1 MKPWNNFNLLT
12 RIVGGNQVKQGSHPW
27 QVSLKRWQRHFCGGT
42 IVSAQWVVTA
52 AHCVLD
58 RHLRDYLNITAGE
71 HDLSLM
77 EEGEQTLPV
86 KAIIKHPN
94 FNPKRPM
101 NYDIALVKLDGAF
114 NFNGILPQVLH
125 EVDLPILDNK
135 ECSRALSTLR
145 NPIRGDTL
153 MCAGFPDGGKDA
165 CQVGGTDSLADLA
178 VAHISVVCCLIA
190 NKNSSSLCHCRLCVW
205 TLLVPEGMHILLN
218 FSHFDVESDIFC
230 DYDSL
235 SVYSKDDRL
244 VGRFCGVDS
253 PLPILLSSNGIKLKF
268 VSDNKASG
276 TGFSMV
282 YRALSPDALP
292 DSGCGSL
299 AVLFEG
305 GVIQSMNYPEPY
317 NNLADCHWIIHA
329 PENHVIKLTYEY
341 FEIEENEDCSYDS
354 VTVYEDVTR
363 EEEIAR
369 SCGFAVPAPVLST
382 SSMML
387 IIFHSDE
394 TETFG
399 GFQATFSFIHVADLN
414 ISDSNN
420 ETAPPEGVDTTTE
433 IPDDICGVPSNQPRF
448 LFSRIMGGEEAV
460 PFSWPWQVSIQISA
474 EHICG
479 GAALTKEWVV
489 TAAHCFTYKEQY
501 RDLWMVVAG
510 LHDITEQE
518 HSQRRSVKQYI
529 IHQDFNEIT
538 MDSDIALLQ
547 LTEPLEFNHYVRP
560 VCLPEKD
567 EVVQPSRVCT
577 TTGWG
582 THNEDREKSNKLQQL
597 EVPILVSEACQNY
610 YVSHPGKVTQRML
623 CAGFPLEEGK
633 DSCTDLALLI
643 AVVVIAVSALLL
655 VFKARRSQRKSDP
668 ITLQEPHTK
677 YPLPLIK
684 KEEISH
690 DTRKFRFGLPSPDH
704 VLGLPIGQHV
714 YLSSKIN
721 GNLVI
726 RAYTPVSSDEV
737 KGYVDLIIKVYY
749 KNVHPKFPEGGK
761 MSQYLDSMTVGDTI
775 DFRGPNGLLVYKG
788 TGITPMLQL
797 IRHITKDPNDDT
809 KCYLLFANQTEKD
822 ILLRAEL
829 EEVAKNH
836 PDQFKVR
843 YTLDRPPHDWKYS
856 SGFITAEMIKAYLP
870 PPGRDTLILMCGPP
884 PMIQFACQ
892 PNLEKL
898 GYLKDNTFAY

>member
-1 MKPWNNFNLLT
+1 MPVALGEVLLFMIGIVCLREGNSVPLSLQKDSRCGQKPHEMKPWNNFNHLT

-71 HDLSLM
+71 HDLSLVD
-77 EEGEQTLPV
+77 EGEQTLPV

-114 NFNGILPQVLH
+114 NFSSSVLPACLPDVGEKFDPGDVCTTCGWGRLKENGILPQVLH
-125 EVDLPILDNK
+125 EVDLPIIGHK

-165 CQVGGTDSLADLA
+165 CQGDSGGPLLCRRKHGAWTLAGVTSWGMGCARSWNDNMRKKYDQRGSPGVFTDLRKVLSWIQENVNTDLKMKSS
-178 VAHISVVCCLIA
+178 VASCSTQDGKLPSNEGELHFPESPKHFYQ
-190 NKNSSSLCHCRLCVW
+190 NNQLCVW

-218 FSHFDVESDIFC
+218 FSHFDVESDTFC

-253 PLPILLSSNGIKLKF
+253 PLPILVGSNGIKLKF

-276 TGFSMV
+276 TGFSMG

-354 VTVYEDVTR
+354 VTAYEDVTK

-399 GFQATFSFIHVADLN
+399 GFRATFSFIHVADLN
-414 ISDSNN
+414 ISDLNN
-420 ETAPPEGVDTTTE
+420 EAALPEGLNTTTE

-460 PFSWPWQVSIQISA
+460 PYSWPWQVSIQISA

-489 TAAHCFTYKEQY
+489 TAAHCFNYKEQY

-510 LHDITEQE
+510 LHDITELE

-582 THNEDREKSNKLQQL
+582 THNEEKN
-597 EVPILVSEACQNY
+597 PINFS
-610 YVSHPGKVTQRML
+610 SWK
-623 CAGFPLEEGK
+623 
-633 DSCTDLALLI
+633 
-643 AVVVIAVSALLL
+643 
-655 VFKARRSQRKSDP
+655 SQS
-668 ITLQEPHTK
+668 
-677 YPLPLIK
+677 
-684 KEEISH
+684 
-690 DTRKFRFGLPSPDH
+690 
-704 VLGLPIGQHV
+704 
-714 YLSSKIN
+714 
-721 GNLVI
+721 
-726 RAYTPVSSDEV
+726 
-737 KGYVDLIIKVYY
+737 
-749 KNVHPKFPEGGK
+749 
-761 MSQYLDSMTVGDTI
+761 
-775 DFRGPNGLLVYKG
+775 
-788 TGITPMLQL
+788 
-797 IRHITKDPNDDT
+797 
-809 KCYLLFANQTEKD
+809 
-822 ILLRAEL
+822 
-829 EEVAKNH
+829 
-836 PDQFKVR
+836 
-843 YTLDRPPHDWKYS
+843 
-856 SGFITAEMIKAYLP
+856 
-870 PPGRDTLILMCGPP
+870 
-884 PMIQFACQ
+884 
-892 PNLEKL
+892 
-898 GYLKDNTFAY
+898 

>member
-1 MKPWNNFNLLT
+1 MPVALGQLLLFMIGIVCLREGNSASLAQHKDSGCGQTPHEMKPWNNFNLLT
-12 RIVGGNQVKQGSHPW
+12 RIVGGNQAKQGSHPW

-71 HDLSLM
+71 HDLSLA
-77 EEGEQTLPV
+77 EAGEQTLPV
-86 KAIIKHPN
+86 KSIIKHPY
-94 FNPKRPM
+94 FNPRRPM

-125 EVDLPILDNK
+125 EVDLPIIDNK
-135 ECSRALSTLR
+135 ECSKALSTLR

-153 MCAGFPDGGKDA
+153 ICAGFPDGGKDA
-165 CQVGGTDSLADLA
+165 CQGDSGGPLLCRRKHGAWTLAGVTSWGMGCARSWNDNVRKKYDKRGSPGVFTDLRKVLSWIQENISTDL
-178 VAHISVVCCLIA
+178 
-190 NKNSSSLCHCRLCVW
+190 KMKSSTASCSIQDGKVPRKEGELRFPESPKHFYPNNQLCVW

-218 FSHFDVESDIFC
+218 FSHFNVESDTFC

-253 PLPILLSSNGIKLKF
+253 PLPILVGSNSVKLKF
-268 VSDNKASG
+268 VSDNKETG
-276 TGFSMV
+276 TGFSMF
-282 YRALSPDALP
+282 YRPLSPYALP
-292 DSGCGSL
+292 DSGCESL

-317 NNLADCHWIIHA
+317 SNLANCQWIIHA
-329 PENHVIKLTYEY
+329 PENHVIKLIYEY

-354 VTVYEDVTR
+354 VTMYEDVTK

-399 GFQATFSFIHVADLN
+399 GFRATISFIHITDLN
-414 ISDSNN
+414 ISDSVN
-420 ETAPPEGVDTTTE
+420 EAALPADLNTTTE

-460 PFSWPWQVSIQISA
+460 PYSWPWQVSIQMSA

-479 GAALTKEWVV
+479 GAALTRDWVV
-489 TAAHCFTYKEQY
+489 TAAHCFNFKEQY
-501 RDLWMVVAG
+501 RELWTVVAG

-518 HSQRRSVKQYI
+518 HSQRRSVKLYI
-529 IHQDFNEIT
+529 VHHDFNKTT

-560 VCLPEKD
+560 VCLPETG

-582 THNEDREKSNKLQQL
+582 IRNEDREKSNKLQQL
-597 EVPILVSEACQNY
+597 EVPILVPEMCQNY
-610 YVSHPGKVTQRML
+610 YVNHPGRVTQQML

-633 DSCTDLALLI
+633 DSCTGD
-643 AVVVIAVSALLL
+643 SGGPL
-655 VFKARRSQRKSDP
+655 VCPSEETGFY
-668 ITLQEPHTK
+668 TL
-677 YPLPLIK
+677 
-684 KEEISH
+684 
-690 DTRKFRFGLPSPDH
+690 
-704 VLGLPIGQHV
+704 
-714 YLSSKIN
+714 
-721 GNLVI
+721 
-726 RAYTPVSSDEV
+726 
-737 KGYVDLIIKVYY
+737 
-749 KNVHPKFPEGGK
+749 
-761 MSQYLDSMTVGDTI
+761 
-775 DFRGPNGLLVYKG
+775 NGLISWGFGCGRKNYPGVYTNVAVFVDWINHYINK
-788 TGITPMLQL
+788 TG
-797 IRHITKDPNDDT
+797 K
-809 KCYLLFANQTEKD
+809 TEGF
-822 ILLRAEL
+822 
-829 EEVAKNH
+829 
-836 PDQFKVR
+836 PD
-843 YTLDRPPHDWKYS
+843 YS
-856 SGFITAEMIKAYLP
+856 SF
-870 PPGRDTLILMCGPP
+870 
-884 PMIQFACQ
+884 Q
-892 PNLEKL
+892 
-898 GYLKDNTFAY
+898 DNS

>member
-1 MKPWNNFNLLT
+1 MPVALSELLLFMIGIVCLREGNSVPLRLQKDSRCGQKPHEMKPWNNFNHLT

-71 HDLSLM
+71 HDLSLVDK
-77 EEGEQTLPV
+77 GEQTLPV

-114 NFNGILPQVLH
+114 NFSSSVLPACLPDVGEKFDPGDVCTTCGWGRLKENGILPQVLH
-125 EVDLPILDNK
+125 EVDLPIIDNK

-165 CQVGGTDSLADLA
+165 CQGDSGGPLLCRRKHGAWTLAGVTSWGMGCARSWNDNMRKKYDQRGSPGVFTDLRKVLSWIQENVNTGNKTSTNTL
-178 VAHISVVCCLIA
+178 VISRSNDFLVCSSWLQIFLFFFKLCFIA
-190 NKNSSSLCHCRLCVW
+190 NNYYGFHYV
-205 TLLVPEGMHILLN
+205 
-218 FSHFDVESDIFC
+218 
-230 DYDSL
+230 
-235 SVYSKDDRL
+235 
-244 VGRFCGVDS
+244 FCGVDS
-253 PLPILLSSNGIKLKF
+253 PLPILVGSNGIKLKF

-354 VTVYEDVTR
+354 VTAYEDVSK

-399 GFQATFSFIHVADLN
+399 GFRATFSFIHVADLN
-414 ISDSNN
+414 ISDLNN
-420 ETAPPEGVDTTTE
+420 EAALPEGLNTTTE
-433 IPDDICGVPSNQPRF
+433 IPNDICGVPSNQPRF

-460 PFSWPWQVSIQISA
+460 PYSWPWQVSIQISA

-489 TAAHCFTYKEQY
+489 TAAHCFHYKEQY

-597 EVPILVSEACQNY
+597 EVPILVSETCQNY
-610 YVSHPGKVTQRML
+610 YVNYPGKVTQRML

-633 DSCTDLALLI
+633 DSCTARHKDFQTTQTFKTTATFSEDLVPRIIYASSF
-643 AVVVIAVSALLL
+643 A
-655 VFKARRSQRKSDP
+655 F
-668 ITLQEPHTK
+668 TM
-677 YPLPLIK
+677 
-684 KEEISH
+684 
-690 DTRKFRFGLPSPDH
+690 KF
-704 VLGLPIGQHV
+704 
-714 YLSSKIN
+714 
-721 GNLVI
+721 
-726 RAYTPVSSDEV
+726 AMTSSDLTSV
-737 KGYVDLIIKVYY
+737 TSGWL
-749 KNVHPKFPEGGK
+749 
-761 MSQYLDSMTVGDTI
+761 TV
-775 DFRGPNGLLVYKG
+775 FQSYA
-788 TGITPMLQL
+788 
-797 IRHITKDPNDDT
+797 
-809 KCYLLFANQTEKD
+809 LFSF
-822 ILLRAEL
+822 L
-829 EEVAKNH
+829 
-836 PDQFKVR
+836 
-843 YTLDRPPHDWKYS
+843 TL
-856 SGFITAEMIKAYLP
+856 
-870 PPGRDTLILMCGPP
+870 
-884 PMIQFACQ
+884 
-892 PNLEKL
+892 
-898 GYLKDNTFAY
+898 